1 MQLGPIE
8 TGGNQAIP
16 KLRVR
21 TIMLRVLGFMVAVFI
36 VLLLLMVRGTRIPK
50 RPANISTWGVFLE
63 VGSVPFK
70 FSTHGDWLECW
81 KDDEVNMDRCKFT
94 DEKGAVYYEDF
105 VVPYDGVSP
114 VPEGQLSIDV
124 VRTGSLH
131 YGVTAKNMSFPVIF
145 LQNGQILLPKSDYEW
160 GKRFVDFW
168 VMRKT
173 SIAPTR

>member
-21 TIMLRVLGFMVAVFI
+21 TIMLRVVGFMVAMSI
-36 VLLLLMVRGTRIPK
+36 VLLILMVRGTRIPK
-50 RPANISTWGVFLE
+50 RPANISTRGVFLE

-81 KDDEVNMDRCKFT
+81 KDDEVNMDRCKYT

-105 VVPYDGVSP
+105 VLPYEGHSP
-114 VPEGQLSIDV
+114 IPQEQLIIDTT
-124 VRTGSLH
+124 RTGRLH
-131 YGVTAKNMSFPVIF
+131 YGVTAKNLRFPLIV
-145 LQNGQILLPKSDYEW
+145 LQNGQILLPQSDYDW
-160 GKRFVDFW
+160 GKKNVDYW
-168 VMRKT
+168 VTHQSDTDPSR
-173 SIAPTR
+173 